1 MLSASF
7 HGPINLPSPQ
17 LGLTAENIAADGA
30 PNGPHAAG
38 ATLSAAALAHEN
50 RQAIIARQMVLFT
63 LSWQGISS
71 AVDGGLRSKIAPNCT
86 PACGRLEPVVLFLF

>member
-17 LGLTAENIAADGA
+17 LGLTAEYIAADGS

-38 ATLSAAALAHEN
+38 ATLSAAALPHEN
-50 RQAIIARQMVLFT
+50 RQAITPKQMVLFT
-63 LSWQGISS
+63 LSWQGNPS
-71 AVDGGLRSKIAPNCT
+71 AADGGLRSIISLNYT